1 MMTRL
6 LALSALLFMTAGASY
21 VAHAQE
27 PGSPAKGLNYAQQ
40 VCALCH
46 AVRKGDQT
54 SPNPLAPNFEAIAN
68 TSGVSG
74 ISLATILHSTHENMP
89 NFVLSGNEQDN
100 IVAYILSLKHER

>member
-1 MMTRL
+1 MLTRL
-6 LALSALLFMTAGASY
+6 LTLTALFVTAGASD
-21 VAHAQE
+21 VAGAQE

-46 AVRKGDQT
+46 AVRKADQT

-74 ISLATILHSTHENMP
+74 VSLATILHSAHESMP
-89 NFVLSGNEQDN
+89 NFVLSANEQDN
-100 IVAYILSLKHER
+100 IVAYILSLKHEP

>member
-1 MMTRL
+1 MLTRL
-6 LALSALLFMTAGASY
+6 LALSTLFVTASTSY
-21 VAHAQE
+21 VARAQE

-46 AVRKGDQT
+46 AVRNGDQT

-74 ISLATILHSTHENMP
+74 ISLATILRSTHENMP
-89 NFVLSGNEQDN
+89 NFVLSPNEQDN
-100 IVAYILSLKHER
+100 IVAYILSLKHEP

>member
-1 MMTRL
+1 MLTRL
-6 LALSALLFMTAGASY
+6 LALSALFVTAGASD
-21 VAHAQE
+21 VARAQE
-27 PGSPAKGLNYAQQ
+27 PGLNYAQQ

-89 NFVLSGNEQDN
+89 NFVLSENEQDN
-100 IVAYILSLKHER
+100 IVAYILSLKHEP